1 MTCRI
6 ESWLRQHFPPEI
18 SDDVKE
24 HFDIIPKVAAFDG
37 ISFGPRLNFLV
48 GESGSGRTRLLER
61 LKTSAGIIEL
71 PAPPPVSFTAMSH
84 GQVVFTVGMLL
95 VKSTTQK
102 TALLVDDILF
112 MLDDR
117 LAEQF
122 LVGVV
127 ASNKQAILTVTL
139 GEMERAERLMRKAG
153 VSGYGIVWQK

>member
-1 MTCRI
+1 
-6 ESWLRQHFPPEI
+6 
-18 SDDVKE
+18 
-24 HFDIIPKVAAFDG
+24 
-37 ISFGPRLNFLV
+37 
-48 GESGSGRTRLLER
+48 
-61 LKTSAGIIEL
+61 
-71 PAPPPVSFTAMSH
+71 MSH